1 MSKLVDN
8 QVSDTP
14 VVTQDWH
21 ATFLELAGTEP
32 DPDRPLDGV
41 SLVGHLLGGRPAPE
55 RDLFWRMR
63 GSRALRRGDLKYY
76 QGADGV
82 AKLFDL
88 ATDAREPAN
97 LAAKWPDDLA
107 ALKAAW
113 EDVNA
118 TLLPY

>member
-1 MSKLVDN
+1 M
-8 QVSDTP
+8 
-14 VVTQDWH
+14 
-21 ATFLELAGTEP
+21 
-32 DPDRPLDGV
+32 
-41 SLVGHLLGGRPAPE
+41 GHLFGGRAAPE

-63 GSRALRRGDLKYY
+63 GSRALRRGDLKYF

-88 ATDAREPAN
+88 ATDQREQAN
-97 LAAKWPDDLA
+97 LAARRPDDLA

-113 EDVNA
+113 DKVNA